1 VSAKTWYV
9 ETVSGRQIVVETV
22 PQEVSTDTYAFEVVM
37 GPEMGGPAT
46 GMMVHGAICQLLIQ
60 ESYCPASVIEL
71 EIQPAE
77 VLGDAEAL
85 LGDPAGRMLRKME
98 QVVPIHVRTL
108 DVAYVT
114 RSTAAIGIT
123 ATTTVEQ
130 TTESVAPLVMYF
142 DELPADEFELDGGSI
157 VAEDTVTI
165 TGP

>member
-1 VSAKTWYV
+1 
-9 ETVSGRQIVVETV
+9 VVETV
-22 PQEVSTDTYAFEVVM
+22 PQEVSTDTYTFEVVM
-37 GPEMGGPAT
+37 GPEMAGPAT

-71 EIQPAE
+71 EIQ
-77 VLGDAEAL
+77 LAEAQGDVEGL
-85 LGDPAGRMLRKME
+85 LGDPVRRMLRKIE

-114 RSTAAIGIT
+114 RSTAALGIT
-123 ATTTVEQ
+123 ASMTVDQ
-130 TTESVAPLVMYF
+130 TTESVAPLAMYF
-142 DELPADEFELDGGSI
+142 DEVPADEFELDGGSI